1 MQLNRRTL
9 ASLAP
14 AALLAAGQD
23 HKPGAPKARTV
34 ILIRHAETGGDTRT
48 DRDPELSEAGEQRAA
63 DLASLLG
70 HAGVTHLFSSEY
82 KRTQAT
88 LAPLGKAAELEVQVI
103 SARDPEAQIKALDAL
118 PEGSIAVLAGHS
130 NTVPALVGKLGGTF
144 TKHPEAP
151 DGPPTLLHDQYSR
164 LFVLAGPSTLE
175 LRY

>member
-23 HKPGAPKARTV
+23 TERGAPKRRTLV
-34 ILIRHAETGGDTRT
+34 LVRHAETGGDTRT
-48 DRDPELSEAGEQRAA
+48 DRDPELSEAGAQRAA
-63 DLASLLG
+63 DLASLFG

-88 LAPLGKAAELEVQVI
+88 LAPLAEAAELKVQVI
-103 SARDPEAQIKALDAL
+103 SARDAEAQIRALDAL
-118 PEGSIAVLAGHS
+118 PEGSVAVVAGHS
-130 NTVPALVGKLGGTF
+130 NTVPALVQKLGGTF
-144 TKHPEAP
+144 AQHPDAP
-151 DGPPTLLHDQYSR
+151 EGPPTLLHDQYSR
-164 LFVLAGPSTLE
+164 LFVLTGPSTLE